1 MKKTRDLI
9 LRYVGLNKRVRPA
22 ELARHLKLSR
32 VAIHRQLKRLVAA
45 RVLEKLGQAPRVFYL
60 LADRRNENDQIV
72 DRIRP
77 VLLEHKVTRAELF
90 GSLAQGEAG
99 PQSDVD
105 ILVAMPKTASLLDL
119 GKLYYDLNQAV
130 GGDVDLV
137 EYESV
142 HPYIS
147 QNVFSKTIRVI

>member
-1 MKKTRDLI
+1 MKTRDLI
-9 LRYVGLNKRVRPA
+9 LQYVNINKTAGPDD
-22 ELARHLKLSR
+22 LAKHLRLSR
-32 VAIHRQLKRLVAA
+32 VSIHRRLRKMVAA
-45 RVLEKLGQAPRVFYL
+45 GELVKFGKAPRVFYKSVNPK
-60 LADRRNENDQIV
+60 DDINRMIS
-72 DRIRP
+72 RIRP
-77 VLLEHKVTRAELF
+77 VLLNHRISRAELF
-90 GSLAQGEAG
+90 GSRARAQAE
-99 PQSDVD
+99 PQSDID